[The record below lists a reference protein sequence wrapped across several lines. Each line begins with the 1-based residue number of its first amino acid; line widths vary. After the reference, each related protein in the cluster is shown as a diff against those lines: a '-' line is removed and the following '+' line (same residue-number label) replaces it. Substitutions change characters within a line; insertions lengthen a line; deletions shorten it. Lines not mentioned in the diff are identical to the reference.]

1 MEVDWYHLV
10 DPKDAAVC
18 FDLVTIYYDPKK
30 GAKTGPEIVRT
41 PDYVKNNFK
50 NITISIKTKKDI
62 EPIDLPVCGEED
74 RKKVI
79 VFQLEF
85 GHQKKQQR
93 VKLKA
98 IPVCPTAAPAVTT
111 SSQDGKVSNSGWKFE
126 PLVNVILCSLILC
139 FQN

>member
-18 FDLVTIYYDPKK
+18 FDIVTIYYDPKK

-50 NITISIKTKKDI
+50 NITVNIKAKKDI
-62 EPIDLPVCGEED
+62 EPIDLPVCGKED

-79 VFQLEF
+79 VFDLEV

-98 IPVCPTAAPAVTT
+98 IPACPKP
-111 SSQDGKVSNSGWKFE
+111 QDGKVSNSGWKFG
-126 PLVNVILCSLILC
+126 PFLYVILCSLFCVFKIK
-139 FQN
+139 